1 MYRVNFLIVFLV
13 IKFLFIL
20 FWIEYNMCDK
30 ILELIVELV
39 RDGFLDII
47 DEFIVLWLRSN
58 WFLYLISVL
67 LRCKSLCGFNCLDLN
82 VLRRLE
88 ICVMSIFFFE
98 FFFVGD
104 IFWFIIV
111 VKIFVMFCI
120 LLVVKLL
127 FFRLFFII
135 LRILII
141 RLFILL
147 R

>member
-39 RDGFLDII
+39 RDGFLDKI
-47 DEFIVLWLRSN
+47 DEFIVLWFRSN

-67 LRCKSLCGFNCLDLN
+67 LRGKSFCGFSCLDLS

-111 VKIFVMFCI
+111 VKIFVMFCM

>member
-39 RDGFLDII
+39 RDII